1 MNRLFFNVLLMA
13 SLMFSCQP
21 KTNKAE
27 TERSEEREIVTSEI
41 LADYANTTD
50 EFRVYKNNTFQ
61 LVEAKDDSTSVRK
74 GNLNY
79 ERGFDN
85 DIDATLF
92 VLDFDKPSKESYFV
106 QFSDNDSMIIRLDA
120 VTKKQLADTLYLKK

>member
-1 MNRLFFNVLLMA
+1 MNRLFFNALLMA
-13 SLMFSCQP
+13 SLMFSCQA
-21 KTNKAE
+21 KTNKTEA
-27 TERSEEREIVTSEI
+27 ERSEEKEIVTSEI
-41 LADYANTTD
+41 QARYANTKD
-50 EFRVYKNNTFQ
+50 EFRVYRNNTFQ
-61 LVEAKDDSTSVRK
+61 LDETKDDSTSVRI

-79 ERGFDN
+79 ERGFEN

-106 QFSDNDSMIIRLDA
+106 RFSDNDSMVIRLDA